1 MNNYPVF
8 RRGVSGKLSP
18 RQKIAFALRLLKQR
32 RYFIAQY
39 GKVPSNLTYSS
50 IAETVGVYS
59 TNTISRWDH
68 LDMTPSAVL
77 SRMTK
82 KIPPRKFSKE
92 EESILSGW
100 VVYKDLTLESSTTD
114 NFKEFT
120 TTYFGRSVNSS
131 YISKFMK
138 RNKLSLKQVGKAH
151 YTELYS
157 ETIEKAVNFLET
169 IERFRR
175 DYGIESS
182 QIKVFDK
189 TFLMTSPW
197 HKHIRHLAPT
207 GRNKPRKITCDRGEA
222 NELWT
227 TLCANGVKGP
237 FYVQTTSNKPEIHNA
252 FDYEKDYAYVNY
264 VQIERNPKTKKK
276 VRPGEKGMLH
286 YLNFMINE
294 AQFFNQG
301 DIILSDG
308 EKCFD
313 TPLVQQY
320 LLQYNITHFVIEPS
334 VLHQLISPCD
344 NNLHSILKLGYYR
357 RLSKGNHQNFSVVQK
372 LRLAKE
378 CWDEIS
384 NETVA
389 NLFHKCGLS
398 SSAPD
403 KRSVVMNLILEGM
416 SALGKN
422 NQLHR
427 KNLLS
432 YLQWCDD
439 NSLNHLAS
447 SMTPE
452 ILEYSGL
459 LK

>member
-1 MNNYPVF
+1 MDY
-8 RRGVSGKLSP
+8 
-18 RQKIAFALRLLKQR
+18 KI
-32 RYFIAQY
+32 
-39 GKVPSNLTYSS
+39 N
-50 IAETVGVYS
+50 
-59 TNTISRWDH
+59 
-68 LDMTPSAVL
+68 
-77 SRMTK
+77 
-82 KIPPRKFSKE
+82 
-92 EESILSGW
+92 IL
-100 VVYKDLTLESSTTD
+100 
-114 NFKEFT
+114 
-120 TTYFGRSVNSS
+120 
-131 YISKFMK
+131 
-138 RNKLSLKQVGKAH
+138 
-151 YTELYS
+151 
-157 ETIEKAVNFLET
+157 
-169 IERFRR
+169 
-175 DYGIESS
+175 
-182 QIKVFDK
+182 
-189 TFLMTSPW
+189 
-197 HKHIRHLAPT
+197 
-207 GRNKPRKITCDRGEA
+207 A

-237 FYVQTTSNKPEIHNA
+237 FYVQTTSNKPEIHNT

-294 AQFFNQG
+294 AQFFNQGKISIIFANYKSQSNMFHLALTIVG

-357 RLSKGNHQNFSVVQK
+357 RLSKGNHQSFSVVQK